1 MSKGKKKNDEG
12 SMEPMV
18 RFSDFIRLIISL
30 PEDEQERMLDLMD
43 EIWGSSMSIEDKTE
57 LFCRALLDA
66 TLGDIGLGDENDDDD
81 DFEADDESSNY
92 PHFLPRANVQ
102 KYTLRV
108 TLKGIKPAIYR
119 KFVVPSNIT
128 LRHLSELILDL
139 MGWANY
145 HLNQFRKGYDLYA
158 PAYQR
163 EDDDS
168 FLFSSVSYH
177 NQEEY
182 TLSDVLVDKGKSIV
196 FEYDFGDSWEHEVRL
211 SSIGEFE
218 EDEPRIT
225 FVKGERAC
233 PPEDCGGIWGYQ
245 ELLEIR
251 EKKAAKKR
259 LTQEERERLEW
270 YGLDSLTDEESS
282 PEYFNNDFA
291 EEICADFCD

>member
-1 MSKGKKKNDEG
+1 MSRGKKKNVVAPG
-12 SMEPMV
+12 EPGYKMSDFV
-18 RFSDFIRLIISL
+18 RFVISLPPEDQEKMLEMLDEIESMSDEEKSDFITESMMDSWI
-30 PEDEQERMLDLMD
+30 DEA
-43 EIWGSSMSIEDKTE
+43 MS
-57 LFCRALLDA
+57 
-66 TLGDIGLGDENDDDD
+66 GDDDD
-81 DFEADDESSNY
+81 EINNY
-92 PHFLPRANVQ
+92 PHFLPRVGVQ
-102 KYTLRV
+102 KCTLRV
-108 TLKGIKPAIYR
+108 TLMGIKPSIYR

-128 LRHLSELILDL
+128 LRHLSELILEL
-139 MGWANY
+139 MGWENY
-145 HLNQFRKGYDLYA
+145 HLNQFRKRDSYYL

-163 EDDDS
+163 ENDMPY
-168 FLFSSVSYH
+168 LFSPVQNF

-182 TLSDVLVDKGKSIV
+182 TLSDVLTDKGKHIV
-196 FEYDFGDSWEHEVRL
+196 WEYDFGDSWEHEVRL

-270 YGLDSLTDEESS
+270 YGLDSLTDEECS